1 MAPASVAS
9 RGTVWTV
16 AVESILEASAV
27 GPERVAE
34 AVLAAASALTAS
46 GSAALVRWQSDG
58 PKVLFATGSAIELPV
73 PRPPEGPGL
82 LAERPAAT
90 VPISATTDLVVAR
103 ERRDAAFDLDELR
116 ALRIL
121 AVLGAQASDR
131 SQEAFTALYGVATTL
146 LASRDLEEVLLA
158 ITNATSQVLR
168 AEIAG
173 LFLVD
178 AAGACLEM
186 RSVVGHHTVE
196 TARLRVRRGQGLAG
210 KVLSTGQLHRVDDWT
225 TDPSITKEFLSIASK
240 EGTQSGLCAPMRV
253 GGHTVGVVCAWRRRR
268 SIFTEEDARVMTAL
282 ADLATVAVEQAR
294 VDQAERDAAARLA
307 DAHRELETRYQEAE
321 RALRIH
327 RELTQIAVEGA
338 DMGEVVRSLRSL
350 TGGRVV
356 VVGEEGRP
364 IARQEDHDEQL
375 VRLVQA
381 WRRRRPDQA
390 EGPSY
395 LLEPSEGQPRWTIVV
410 PIRAGRIE
418 WGFLA
423 VALDA
428 RPSSGDL
435 VAAEQ
440 AATVCALLVA
450 REEAA
455 AAATRRLETEFVW
468 DLLEGRVTDE
478 AEALVRARQMQRA
491 LPKPARVVLVR
502 VDGWEQLM
510 SSEHWTAEQVERARG
525 RIGQALLQ
533 RLGQLSPTRV
543 IAHRGDLF
551 AVLAPLP
558 RGAPVDHAR
567 RLGELAVSAVAS
579 PTLRAAAG
587 VGAVV
592 ESVQEFPEGFR
603 QARHALAAT
612 ALPQQPVMV
621 FDELGVLQFL
631 LTPSDRGDLDR
642 FVERT
647 LGVLL
652 DYDRTHRTSLVPT
665 IEAYLAADCNLHR
678 AAERLFVHPKTMR
691 YRLQRMQSLTGL
703 QFDRQDDRFNLQLA
717 LKILRLGREGR
728 PAVHVIVGTRG

>member
-1 MAPASVAS
+1 MAPASIAS

-178 AAGACLEM
+178 AAGVCLEM

-364 IARQEDHDEQL
+364 IARQEDRDEQL

-410 PIRAGRIE
+410 PIRAARIE

-567 RLGELAVSAVAS
+567 RLGELAVSAVES

-678 AAERLFVHPKTMR
+678 AAKRLFVHPKTMR

>member
-1 MAPASVAS
+1 MAPASVAP
-9 RGTVWTV
+9 RGADWTV

-46 GSAALVRWQSDG
+46 RSAALVRWHSDG
-58 PKVLFATGSAIELPV
+58 PRVLFATGSPIELPV
-73 PRPPEGPGL
+73 LRPPEGPGL

-90 VPISATTDLVVAR
+90 VPISASTDLVVAR
-103 ERRDAAFDLDELR
+103 ERREAAFDLDELR

-131 SQEAFTALYGVATTL
+131 SQEAFAALYGVATKL
-146 LASRDLEEVLLA
+146 LGSRDLEEVLLA

-178 AAGACLEM
+178 AAGECLEM
-186 RSVVGHHTVE
+186 RSVVGHRTVE
-196 TARLRVRRGQGLAG
+196 TARLRVRCGQGLAG
-210 KVLSTGQLHRVDDWT
+210 KVLSTGRVHRVDDWT

-253 GGHTVGVVCAWRRRR
+253 GGQTVGVVCAWRRRR
-268 SIFTEEDARVMTAL
+268 SIFTGADARVMTAL
-282 ADLATVAVEQAR
+282 ADMATVAVEKAR
-294 VDQAERDAAARLA
+294 VDQAERDAAARLQ
-307 DAHRELETRYQEAE
+307 DAHRELETRYQGAE

-338 DMGEVVRSLRSL
+338 DMGEVVRLLRSL
-350 TGGRVV
+350 TGGLVV

-364 IARQEDHDEQL
+364 IPHQEDHDEQL

-381 WRRRRPDQA
+381 WRRRRPDRA
-390 EGPSY
+390 EGASY

-410 PIRAGRIE
+410 PIRAARIE

-478 AEALVRARQMQRA
+478 AEALVRARQMQRT
-491 LPKPARVVLVR
+491 LPKRARVVLVR
-502 VDGWEQLM
+502 VDGWGQLM
-510 SSEHWTAEQVERARG
+510 RSQRMTAEQVERARG

-567 RLGELAVSAVAS
+567 RLGELAVSAVES

-587 VGAVV
+587 VGGIV

-603 QARHALAAT
+603 QARFALAAT

-652 DYDRTHRTSLVPT
+652 NYDRTHRTSLVPT
-665 IEAYLAADCNLHR
+665 IEAYLAADCSLHR
-678 AAERLFVHPKTMR
+678 AAQRLFVHPKTMR
-691 YRLQRMQSLTGL
+691 YRLQRIQSLTGL
-703 QFDRQDDRFNLQLA
+703 RFDRQDDRFNLQLA

-728 PAVHVIVGTRG
+728 HAWTGTS